1 MQQKKHLSQQKIQ
14 TQKDQPLKLQPA
26 RKEILRIAA
35 QLIKE
40 HQADLD
46 YLKDK

>member
-1 MQQKKHLSQQKIQ
+1 MQQKKNLPQQKTQ
-14 TQKDQPLKLQPA
+14 TQKDQRLKLQPA
-26 RKEILRIAA
+26 RKEILHVAT